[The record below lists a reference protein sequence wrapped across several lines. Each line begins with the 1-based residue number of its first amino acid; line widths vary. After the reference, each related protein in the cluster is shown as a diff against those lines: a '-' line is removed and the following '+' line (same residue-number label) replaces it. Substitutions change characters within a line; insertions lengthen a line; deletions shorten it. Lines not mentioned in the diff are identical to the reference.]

1 MGTATGPRLQ
11 RGFTLLETTI
21 ALAILATGI
30 LSLGLVLGNSLAFM
44 AMSQDEFI
52 CQQKAQEALESVF
65 TARDTGAITWAQIDN
80 QGAGGVGP
88 GIFLTG
94 FAPLVDPGV
103 DGIVNTPDDN
113 QNNPD
118 AIVGPGPDGILGTA
132 DDTKIYLSNFQRQ
145 IQITD
150 NIFNNP
156 SLKQITIT
164 VSYTWGPF
172 TRTYVVTSYISAF
185 S

>member
-1 MGTATGPRLQ
+1 MGTATRPRLQ

-65 TARDTGAITWAQIDN
+65 TARDTGAITWTQIDN

-88 GIFLTG
+88 GIFLNG
-94 FAPLVDPGV
+94 FQPLCDPGP
-103 DGIVNTPDDN
+103 DGIVNTPDDI
-113 QNNPD
+113 QTTLD

-150 NIFNNP
+150 NIFANP